1 MSPYVPGFA
10 AASGRETPVR
20 YIKVLWHHEC
30 PEDPIEL
37 YSEVGDDGW
46 EVRKVELYR
55 DGRYGRASSE
65 GSTASTGLSDEPIP
79 DIAEIAALEE
89 FTPNEISAD
98 EFETVWQN
106 AQTHSR

>member
-1 MSPYVPGFA
+1 M
-10 AASGRETPVR
+10 R
-20 YIKVLWHHEC
+20 YIRVLWHHDC
-30 PEDPIEL
+30 PDDPIEL
-37 YSEVGDDGW
+37 YSEIGDDGW

-65 GSTASTGLSDEPIP
+65 GSTASTGLSDERIP
-79 DIAEIAALEE
+79 DIAEIGALEE

-106 AQTHSR
+106 AQAHSR